1 MAGGKTMSGRVEIEN
16 LSKIFARQD
25 TDRTLL
31 ALDNINLFIGEGE
44 FITLLGA
51 SGCGKSTLLRII
63 AGLEVPT
70 IGKVLFD
77 GKPIQGTDSKRGL
90 VFQEHTLFAWLTVK
104 GNIEFAL
111 KSVRQC
117 QDIKGLVN
125 SWLSIAGLS
134 EFADNYPHQLSGG
147 MRQRAALV
155 RALSVSPE
163 VLLLDEPLGA
173 LDSFTRMNLQDE
185 LIRLWQERRNTMV
198 MVTHD
203 IDEAIYLSQ
212 RIVVMSPRPGR
223 ITKILEVPMSYPRNR
238 ASGDFIVLRAQILK
252 LMDFAKDVQEEYS
265 I

>member
-1 MAGGKTMSGRVEIEN
+1 MGATVEINN

-25 TDRTLL
+25 TSGTLK
-31 ALDNINLFIGEGE
+31 ALDNIDLSVREGE
-44 FITLLGA
+44 FLTLLGA

-70 IGKVLFD
+70 VGDVKFNGEAIK
-77 GKPIQGTDSKRGL
+77 GTDSSRGL
-90 VFQEHTLFAWLTVK
+90 VFQEHTLFPWLSVK

-111 KSVRQC
+111 KSTKQYA
-117 QDIKGLVN
+117 QKKGEVDDWISL
-125 SWLSIAGLS
+125 AGLW
-134 EFADNYPHQLSGG
+134 EFKRNYPHQLSGG

-155 RALSVSPE
+155 RALSVSPKL
-163 VLLLDEPLGA
+163 LLLDEPLGA

-185 LIRLWQERRNTMV
+185 LLRLWQEQKNTMI

-212 RIVVMSPRPGR
+212 RVVVMSPRPGR
-223 ITKILEVPMSYPRNR
+223 IAKIIDIPMSYPRNR
-238 ASGDFIVLRAQILK
+238 ASGDFEVLRAQILK
-252 LMDFAKDVQEEYS
+252 LMNFAKEVQEEYT